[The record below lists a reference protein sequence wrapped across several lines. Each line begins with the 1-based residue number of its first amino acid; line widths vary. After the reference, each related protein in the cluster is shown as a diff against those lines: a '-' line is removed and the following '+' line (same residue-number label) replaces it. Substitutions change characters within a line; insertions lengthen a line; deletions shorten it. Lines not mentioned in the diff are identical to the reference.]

1 MVKSGMARW
10 AVGLAAVVAVLEAVM
25 GCAFAIAFAS
35 KGTAGFS
42 DNWLGSL
49 GADAI
54 YVGLLAS
61 LVAFSMAI
69 TVRIRHE
76 KWTWLWLPLMV
87 FPALLAFIVLG
98 DLFWWE

>member
-10 AVGLAAVVAVLEAVM
+10 AVGVAAVVAILDVVM
-25 GCAFAIAFAS
+25 YCAFAIAYAS

-49 GADAI
+49 GAITI
-54 YVGLLAS
+54 YVGLLVS
-61 LVAFSMAI
+61 VVAFSMAI

-76 KWTWLWLPLMV
+76 KWAWIRLPLIV
-87 FPALLAFIVLG
+87 FPSLLAFIVLG
-98 DLFWWE
+98 ELFWWG